1 MKRPPSTL
9 FGALLMGAR
18 SVSGAVFIVVAAWD
32 WRRFAGSLALEDE
45 AGAPLGDS
53 ATRAVVIV
61 LLSAYGVALLFYLT
75 VALFVFLGHNWARIL
90 AMTGATISI
99 LIAFADYWNNGV
111 EITLRTTLASLTLD
125 ILILLA
131 LSSTSARQYA
141 RRGRV
146 PQLPAPPAPPVRGH
160 ISTFRSRGKVDS

>member
-1 MKRPPSTL
+1 MRRPQSTL
-9 FGALLMGAR
+9 FGAILMCAR
-18 SVSGAVFIVVAAWD
+18 SVSGVVFIVVAAAD
-32 WRRFAGSLALEDE
+32 WQMFAHSLMLKDDGGAALDD
-45 AGAPLGDS
+45 AS
-53 ATRAVVIV
+53 ARTVMIV
-61 LLSAYGVALLFYLT
+61 LLATYAVALLFYLS

-111 EITLRTTLASLTLD
+111 EITLRTTLVSLTLD

-141 RRGRV
+141 RRPRRAQGASV
-146 PQLPAPPAPPVRGH
+146 GVSPAG
-160 ISTFRSRGKVDS
+160 G

>member
-1 MKRPPSTL
+1 VKRPQSTL

-18 SVSGAVFIVVAAWD
+18 SVSGAVFIIVAAWD
-32 WRRFAGSLALEDE
+32 WRRFAGSLVLEDE

-53 ATRAVVIV
+53 MTRAVVIV
-61 LLSAYGVALLFYLT
+61 LLSVYAVALVFYLA

-131 LSSTSARQYA
+131 LSSSSARQYA
-141 RRGRV
+141 RR
-146 PQLPAPPAPPVRGH
+146 PRGAKLM
-160 ISTFRSRGKVDS
+160 TPRGA

>member
-1 MKRPPSTL
+1 VKRPQSTL

-45 AGAPLGDS
+45 AGAPLDDS
-53 ATRAVVIV
+53 ATRTVVIV
-61 LLSAYGVALLFYLT
+61 ILSAYGLALLFYLA

-131 LSSTSARQYA
+131 LSSASARQYA
-141 RRGRV
+141 RRARARA
-146 PQLPAPPAPPVRGH
+146 PQPPAPPVRGH